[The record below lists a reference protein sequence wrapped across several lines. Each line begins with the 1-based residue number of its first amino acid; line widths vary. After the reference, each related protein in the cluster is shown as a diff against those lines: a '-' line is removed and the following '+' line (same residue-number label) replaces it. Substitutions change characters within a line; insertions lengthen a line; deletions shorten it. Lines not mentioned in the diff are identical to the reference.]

1 MWHIAELG
9 CILLGLNLANAL
21 LLDQSCYN
29 AKYQITKGGNTINL
43 IEQAFENVR
52 KNLVG
57 MVADLKKPFPSEK
70 DLKTLALKTV
80 TGSATSMSPHF
91 ALHFMNL
98 FQGEGSTKLDHAG
111 LKVVKRDGTAGAE
124 ALLRHFGQVAR
135 FPNSDPDKP
144 WPANI
149 ADTETIVYC
158 DVSRFAGKLD
168 VATKEYKHAI
178 NGEEDLLDEDFYDDC
193 IEDPQIMDFETKAFT
208 AGRSAAAAAMW
219 PNLRNNMQLCPQ
231 WLRVLLA
238 KGGINN
244 FEQKRYYGQLAIQN
258 QLLPDYPWPQVKP
271 VTPQKKGLRGNPQEH
286 ISMHDGIWLEH
297 TLFHE
302 LTHTGWWE
310 AQVPT
315 SPGGTAGAHIEPLD
329 DLPGAKSAQTS
340 PGGTVTPALRLRAYG
355 WDNAVEWHVAQ
366 NANNW
371 AYLLDGWFVMNKL
384 PVPMAIDTLGELILE
399 KFIKKVDPKTKKIL
413 TAKER
418 IEAFTASKQN
428 TGQSGGSQA
437 KPIINPRG
445 LRQRNIFGWQY

>member
-1 MWHIAELG
+1 MSNTEKRFQLG
-9 CILLGLNLANAL
+9 NEIMLGNAAVGFSNEAQNN
-21 LLDQSCYN
+21 QSCYN

-43 IEQAFENVR
+43 IEQAFEN
-52 KNLVG
+52 
-57 MVADLKKPFPSEK
+57 
-70 DLKTLALKTV
+70 
-80 TGSATSMSPHF
+80 
-91 ALHFMNL
+91 
-98 FQGEGSTKLDHAG
+98 
-111 LKVVKRDGTAGAE
+111 
-124 ALLRHFGQVAR
+124 
-135 FPNSDPDKP
+135 
-144 WPANI
+144 
-149 ADTETIVYC
+149 IVYC

-302 LTHTGWWE
+302 
-310 AQVPT
+310 V
-315 SPGGTAGAHIEPLD
+315 
-329 DLPGAKSAQTS
+329 
-340 PGGTVTPALRLRAYG
+340 
-355 WDNAVEWHVAQ
+355 
-366 NANNW
+366 
-371 AYLLDGWFVMNKL
+371 
-384 PVPMAIDTLGELILE
+384 
-399 KFIKKVDPKTKKIL
+399 
-413 TAKER
+413 
-418 IEAFTASKQN
+418 
-428 TGQSGGSQA
+428 
-437 KPIINPRG
+437 
-445 LRQRNIFGWQY
+445 